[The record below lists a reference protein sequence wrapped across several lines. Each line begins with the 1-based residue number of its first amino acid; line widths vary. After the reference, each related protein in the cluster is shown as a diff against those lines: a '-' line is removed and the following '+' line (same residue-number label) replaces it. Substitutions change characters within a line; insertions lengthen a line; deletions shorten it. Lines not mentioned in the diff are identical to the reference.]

1 MDVLIVVIVNDI
13 ANVTHHIMN
22 SITAL
27 IYIFTSMYSVYKC
40 MFNRK
45 VNYDKAPQLGQL
57 IKFMSTLLKTKLR
70 EHRQMTR

>member
-1 MDVLIVVIVNDI
+1 MYVCMDVLIVVIVNDI

-40 MFNRK
+40 LYVYNALQFKNKIAISCNR
-45 VNYDKAPQLGQL
+45 
-57 IKFMSTLLKTKLR
+57 
-70 EHRQMTR
+70 